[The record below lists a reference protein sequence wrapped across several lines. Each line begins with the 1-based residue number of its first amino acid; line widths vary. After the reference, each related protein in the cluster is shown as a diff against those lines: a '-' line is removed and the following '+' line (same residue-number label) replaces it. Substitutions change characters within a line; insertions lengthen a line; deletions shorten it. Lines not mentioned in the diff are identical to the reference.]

1 MTSEASIFRGLT
13 ARISVQANTHSV
25 GVRARSA
32 GRSQNP
38 SIIEAKLQGYLS

>member
-1 MTSEASIFRGLT
+1 MTSEASISHDLS

-25 GVRARSA
+25 GVKARSA

-38 SIIEAKLQGYLS
+38 RIIEAKLQGYLS